1 MAQFE
6 IATDYLVRVLEDLIN
21 TPSPTGDTDWAVGLI
36 ENELEELGLPSRRTN
51 KGALISYFE
60 GYRDDAPRA
69 LTAHVD
75 TLGAM
80 VAEIKPNGRLRLK
93 ALGGVNWPSV
103 ESEGVTISTLSGQQW
118 TGSIVLAN
126 GAAHVNKEAG
136 TAARNADTLEVRID
150 EPTTSADETRM
161 LGIQIGD
168 FVSFD
173 PRFVHSRSGYIRSR
187 FLDDKACVACM
198 LAGIKAVVDAQV
210 TPSQRTYMLASVH
223 EEVGHGGGDGLPERL
238 AEMLVLDMA
247 VVGNGQNGSEHH
259 CSVCMADSGGP
270 YSKALTGKLRHLAEH
285 AGIELKPDIYPFY
298 GSDGTAYWRMGGG
311 AQVALI
317 GPGVDTSHGYERTH
331 MDALIAT
338 AQLIADYL
346 VED

>member
-6 IATDYLVRVLEDLIN
+6 IAGDYLIRVLEDLIN
-21 TPSPTGDTDWAVGLI
+21 TPSPTGDTDWAIGLI
-36 ENELEELGLPSRRTN
+36 ENELEEMGLPSRRTR
-51 KGALISYFE
+51 KGALVSYFE
-60 GYRDDAPRA
+60 GFSDDAPRA

-80 VAEIKPNGRLRLK
+80 VAEIKSNGRLRLK
-93 ALGGVNWPSV
+93 ALNGVNWPTV
-103 ESEGVTISTLSGQQW
+103 ESEGVTISTLGGQQW
-118 TGSIVLAN
+118 TGSIVLEN
-126 GAAHVNKEAG
+126 GAAHVNREAA

-161 LGIQIGD
+161 LGIQVGD

-173 PRFVHSRSGYIRSR
+173 PRFVHSRSGFVRSR

-198 LAGIKAVVDAQV
+198 LAGIKAVVDAHV

-223 EEVGHGGGDGLPERL
+223 EEVGHGGADGLPEKL
-238 AEMLVLDMA
+238 AEMVVLDMA
-247 VVGNGQNGSEHH
+247 VVGKGQNGSEHH
-259 CSVCMADSGGP
+259 CSICTADSGGP
-270 YSKALTGKLRHLAEH
+270 YSKGLTNKLRLIAEK
-285 AGIELKPDIYPFY
+285 AGIELRPDVYPHY
-298 GSDGTAYWRMGGG
+298 SSDGTAYWHTGGG

-338 AQLIADYL
+338 AQLVADYL